1 MRTMRYILAVF
12 LILTTQAF
20 GTEPKKNNY
29 PPEWWKEVPRSDAA
43 SWEILP
49 QDAKP
54 GEVIL
59 SKRTELGILSNFA
72 ATSFEIDGKTYPG
85 IEGFWQMMKYP
96 EGPKDERQKYPGL
109 EWKYTRDQ
117 VAQMLGF
124 DAKRAGALAEHNMKK
139 MNINWVT
146 YKGKKMPYRVQE
158 KGPHYKLIRRAMQAK
173 LEQNPE
179 VKRLLKATGDLIL
192 KPDHDQGAD
201 VPPAWKYYEI
211 WIDIRATL

>member
-1 MRTMRYILAVF
+1 MRAMRYIVAVL
-12 LILTTQAF
+12 LILATQAF
-20 GTEPKKNNY
+20 GAESKKNNY

-124 DAKRAGALAEHNMKK
+124 DAKRAGTLAEHNMKK

-146 YKGKKMPYRVQE
+146 NKEIG
-158 KGPHYKLIRRAMQAK
+158 RAH
-173 LEQNPE
+173 
-179 VKRLLKATGDLIL
+179 V
-192 KPDHDQGAD
+192 
-201 VPPAWKYYEI
+201 
-211 WIDIRATL
+211 